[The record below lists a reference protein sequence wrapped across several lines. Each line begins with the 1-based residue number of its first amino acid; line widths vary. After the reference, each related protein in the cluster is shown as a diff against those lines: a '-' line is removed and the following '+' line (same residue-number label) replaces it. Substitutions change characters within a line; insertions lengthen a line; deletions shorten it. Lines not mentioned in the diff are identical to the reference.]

1 MASRHGLT
9 RRDFLKMTGTGLA
22 GASLLGAA
30 GCSGGGTTGVSAGD
44 GMWKQY
50 AGTTLSFVSEN
61 TAPTSAIGA
70 NLGEFEKLTGI
81 KINILQLE
89 LTSLVQK
96 VALDIGSGLGSYQIL
111 YADPYQIL
119 APYHGALAD
128 LNEFDADGN
137 LPSIE
142 RGVED
147 FIPAQLTAA
156 GRFGDEKT
164 LYGLPYDCPTMIWMY
179 RKDLFEKH
187 GDQMSQDLGFDPM
200 PSESST
206 WDQYFQIAQWFND
219 NADEVPYGTG
229 HQAKQHDSLMNDFS
243 NVLWAYGGDY
253 FDNPDVGSLGAS
265 DPGPSIL
272 DDSKSIEGAE
282 FYKKLLEIAHPSSTS
297 WDWNALDEAFRAG
310 QVAMAPN
317 WHEFAA
323 GIVDSSIGDKVGF
336 APLPKGPARKSG
348 MWGGTGLAVNGA
360 SPVEEQR
367 AAWLFL
373 VWATSPETQLMGL
386 KSDVGGGT
394 PTRSSLYERPDVKKA
409 MEPPSDM
416 PNMLTYDAVSTSWE
430 SDNIGLRPKI
440 PAWNECDTIIFT
452 ELSSMLV
459 SGKSPEE
466 AMKTAKTGFDEANT
480 RVQNLASTERGGMA

>member
-1 MASRHGLT
+1 MT
-9 RRDFLKMTGTGLA
+9 RRDFLRMGGAGLA

-30 GCSGGGTTGVSAGD
+30 GCGGGGDSVSSTGGG
-44 GMWKQY
+44 GMWRQY

-70 NLGEFEKLTGI
+70 NLGPFEELTGI

-128 LNEFDADGN
+128 LNEFDSDEN
-137 LPSIE
+137 LPSVG
-142 RGVED
+142 RGTDD
-147 FIPAQLTAA
+147 FIPAQLAAA
-156 GRFGDEKT
+156 GRFENDRT

-187 GDQMSQDLGFDPM
+187 GERMAQDLGFDPM
-200 PSESST
+200 PSGDST
-206 WDQYFQIAQWFND
+206 WDQYFQIARWFNE

-243 NVLWAYGGDY
+243 NVLWSYGGDY

-265 DPGPSIL
+265 DPGPSTL
-272 DDSKSIEGAE
+272 DDDRSITGAE
-282 FYKKLLEIAHPSSTS
+282 FYKKLLEIAHPASTS
-297 WDWNALDEAFRAG
+297 WDWNGLDEAFRAE
-310 QVAMAPN
+310 QVAMVPN

-323 GIVDSSIGDKVGF
+323 GIVDSSIGDKVAF
-336 APLPKGPARKSG
+336 APLPRGPARRSG

-360 SPVEEQR
+360 SPIEEQR

-416 PNMLTYDAVSTSWE
+416 PNMLTYDAVAESWKE
-430 SDNIGLRPKI
+430 DNIGLRPKI

-452 ELSSMLV
+452 ELSRMLV

-466 AMKTAKTGFDEANT
+466 AMRSAKQGFDEANT
-480 RVQNLASTERGGMA
+480 RVQNLASSDGRGVA